1 MDWLNQTR
9 VMTMDSVPLSDDD
22 RVRVLD
28 CYHCWSILVSEITEL
43 SGLHAREHSKASL
56 TSWLERLLDCD
67 VLQVM
72 DACKFLLSVVRT
84 LNPQNGDYGRKAF
97 KQICREQMGCDFA
110 TWASKALFPI
120 WNFVISLVDT
130 KCLDPDLYRHVN
142 TLLQFPTRLTLRDVQ
157 GLEESTIADYAEA
170 EVSLKEQ
177 VYPQDILDALNSLA
191 KEVLR
196 DYTLEDFFPSN
207 GNGATAEV
215 KRGQGQSAKYARMRA
230 TTRTAMFMRKY
241 VDGDDPLVDLF
252 HHTPPVS
259 DTTQCSVYQLVPK
272 GINKKRGISME
283 PAIKQYLQH
292 AVAQSLD
299 AHFIKHP
306 ELHIALHDQG
316 YNRSLAL
323 KGSASLRYGTI
334 DMSSASDSVTNTL
347 VRGITK
353 GTKLFLPLQLTR
365 SLYVQ
370 LPPLEGRQQT
380 IRMEKFA
387 PMGSAVCFPVECLVF
402 SLIVML
408 ASRRVGV
415 NRYYRVYGDDMI
427 VHADVWDEVLYLL
440 KALHFEVNLDKSF
453 PPESLFK
460 ESCGIEALAGN
471 DVTPLRISRKYDIVR
486 ARTHTFNMLTLE
498 RTFNSRKTSHRRRM
512 RNIRENMSPA
522 QLDGLIT
529 FANNAKAAGYNQLS
543 KHLQHVTLRLYGTV
557 PCGNSQGLLLD
568 DGEMLLEHLFFSPRA
583 IRYNPDLQR
592 YEYRAT
598 QSSTR
603 VDEGLDIVNYQL
615 YLERAARRE
624 TDFVYDPDNRIN
636 MKTGAT
642 TSSVIRG
649 WVPFCC

>member
-1 MDWLNQTR
+1 MEWLSQPS
-9 VMTMDSVPLSDDD
+9 VILMDSVPLSDDD

-28 CYHCWSILVSEITEL
+28 CYLCWSILVGEVTEL
-43 SGLHAREHSKASL
+43 TGLHTREHSKASL
-56 TSWLERLLDCD
+56 TTWLERLSNYD
-67 VLQVM
+67 VSKVM
-72 DACKFLLSVVRT
+72 DACKFLLSVVRE
-84 LNPQNGDYGRKAF
+84 LNPLNGDCGRRAF
-97 KQICREQMGCDFA
+97 KRTCREQMGCDFA
-110 TWASKALFPI
+110 TWASVALFPI
-120 WNFVISLVDT
+120 WNFTLSLVDT
-130 KCLDPDLYRHVN
+130 GCQDPDLFRHVN

-157 GLEESTIADYAEA
+157 GLEEKAIADYLEA
-170 EVSLKEQ
+170 EESLKEQ
-177 VYPQDILDALNSLA
+177 DYPQDILDDLNSLA

-196 DYTLEDFFPSN
+196 DYTLEGFFPSN

-215 KRGQGQSAKYARMRA
+215 KRGQGQSCKYARMRA
-230 TTRTAMFMRKY
+230 TSRTAMFMRKY

-252 HHTPPVS
+252 HHTSPVS
-259 DTTQCSVYQLVPK
+259 DTTQKSVYQLVPK

-292 AVAQSLD
+292 AVAESLD

-323 KGSASLRYGTI
+323 GGSASLRYGTL
-334 DMSSASDSVTNTL
+334 DQSNASDSVTNTL
-347 VRGITK
+347 VKGITK

-370 LPPLEGRQQT
+370 LPPFEGRQQT
-380 IRMEKFA
+380 IQMEKFA

-415 NRYYRVYGDDMI
+415 DRYYRIYGDDMI
-427 VHADVWDEVLYLL
+427 VHADVWDETVRLL
-440 KALHFEVNLDKSF
+440 EALHFHINMDKSF
-453 PPESLFK
+453 PPRSIFK
-460 ESCGIEALAGN
+460 ESCGIEALSGV
-471 DVTPLRISRKYDIVR
+471 DVSPLRISRKYDIVR
-486 ARTHTFNMLTLE
+486 AKTHTYNMLTLE

-512 RNIRENMSPA
+512 RNIRKNMSPA

-529 FANNAKAAGYNQLS
+529 FANNAKVAGYNQLS
-543 KHLQHVTLRLYGTV
+543 RHLQHVTLRLFGTV

-568 DGEMLLEHLFFSPRA
+568 EGDALLEHLFFSPRA
-583 IRYNPDLQR
+583 IRYNTDLQR

-598 QSSTR
+598 VSKTT
-603 VDEGLDIVNYQL
+603 VDEGLDIVNYYL

-624 TDFVYDPDNRIN
+624 TDFMYRPENRIN

-649 WVPFCC
+649 WVPFYC